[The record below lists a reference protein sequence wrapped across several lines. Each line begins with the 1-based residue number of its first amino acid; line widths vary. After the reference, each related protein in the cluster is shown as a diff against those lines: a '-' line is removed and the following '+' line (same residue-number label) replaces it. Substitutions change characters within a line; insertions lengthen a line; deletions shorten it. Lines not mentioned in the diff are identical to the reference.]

1 MLQIFRGTG
10 AAIPFLIIR
19 IAYAFLSV
27 FHPSSKE
34 WEPLYG
40 SVGAFV
46 GMALIPEYIVL
57 VVYIGVGISMPV
69 SRHVG
74 RVRTGDIST
83 EVGITEQRLEAQK

>member
-1 MLQIFRGTG
+1 MLQIFRGTA
-10 AAIPFLIIR
+10 AAIPFLIVR

-27 FHPSSKE
+27 FHPSNEE

-46 GMALIPEYIVL
+46 GMVLIPEYIVL
-57 VVYIGVGISMPV
+57 AVYIGVGISTPG

-74 RVRTGDIST
+74 RVRAGDIST
-83 EVGITEQRLEAQK
+83 EVGVTEQGVEAQK